1 MGSGLFELPLLADLK
16 VVRLYGLLDLMDQRD
31 RLSEATEG
39 VLML

>member
-1 MGSGLFELPLLADLK
+1 MGSVFLDDPLLADLT
-16 VVRLYGLLDLMDQRD
+16 VTLYGLLDLMDHND